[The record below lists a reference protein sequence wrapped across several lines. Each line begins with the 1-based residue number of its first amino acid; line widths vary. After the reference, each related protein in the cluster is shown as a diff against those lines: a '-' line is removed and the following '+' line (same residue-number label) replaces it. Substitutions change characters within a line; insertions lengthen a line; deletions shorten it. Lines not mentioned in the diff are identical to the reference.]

1 MTAKKVG
8 KRILLRLP
16 PTDAAQVMAW
26 ADENWTSMNAE
37 IIRSIRERH
46 VRERAEQAAG
56 LS

>member
-46 VRERAEQAAG
+46 ERERAEQAAA
-56 LS
+56 

>member
-26 ADENWTSMNAE
+26 ADQNWTSMNAE

-46 VRERAEQAAG
+46 ERERAEQAAA
-56 LS
+56 